1 MSSRI
6 PYGNEVTDER
16 LRQIERAEAVL
27 RDLGFRIFRVRH
39 HDDTGPPRDRESRDA
54 ARARSGRER
63 PAGVRTSK
71 RSGYQYV
78 SLDLQGY
85 RLGSLNE
92 ALRLRP
98 VS

>member
-1 MSSRI
+1 M
-6 PYGNEVTDER
+6 
-16 LRQIERAEAVL
+16 L

-39 HDDTGPPRDRESRDA
+39 HDTV
-54 ARARSGRER
+54 ARLEIARSEMPRALDPEIN
-63 PAGVRTSK
+63 AQLVSSLK
-71 RSGYQYV
+71 ALGYQYV